1 MITAAEVHLNLK
13 KIVISLF
20 IYLGICFSSYV
31 YATDY
36 SITSSTTSQISLNNS
51 DTLTVSNGGSINY
64 TGSQATTGNWKTFS
78 DSTTTITNAGTITA
92 SSGLTITH
100 SKTTD
105 FSLNNSGTI
114 SSASGQNR
122 AIYIPW
128 PMGTTV
134 ITNSGTISSN
144 GSTIDVG
151 DAEDVTI
158 TNTGTISATTT
169 NAIRAH
175 SADTGAVTIN
185 NSGMVSG
192 TDNVIYFANSDE
204 LTLTNSGTI
213 SASNGSAIWAYYTDD
228 STITNTGTIS
238 GTTYGIS
245 EIGYSGADLIL
256 VNKGTITGGT
266 RDLKVEDSDGMKT
279 LTNDQGA
286 SDALTYEGYL
296 PATYKFLANS
306 TSDYGKLAVTSGN
319 GTMAFTID
327 STSSLSSTTYSDVF
341 TGVASSLIG
350 SGTSGTCSCS
360 NGNFNWTLA
369 ETSSG
374 STNWNLTIANADTTA
389 PTTTF
394 SPANG
399 ATAVAVA
406 SDITLTFNEAVRLTN
421 DSALDDSNVDALI
434 TLKENNSSGADI
446 AFNATING
454 GKTVITI
461 NPDSNLSST
470 QVVYVAIGAT
480 VEDAA
485 NNAINAANASFT
497 AADIVA
503 PTTTF
508 SPANGATAVAVASD
522 ITLTFNEAVRL
533 INNSALDDSNVDAL
547 ITLKENNS
555 SGADIAF
562 NATINGGKT
571 VITINPD
578 SNLSSTQVVY
588 VAIGATV
595 EDAANNAI
603 NAANASFTAAD
614 VSAPTMAI
622 TSAEVS
628 DGASSNDSTLAMT
641 FTSSEATSNFVVGD
655 ISVSGG
661 ALSSFNATST
671 TVYTATFTPSGDG
684 AKTIDVAGGAFTD
697 SSSNNNSAATQ
708 FNWTYD
714 ATSPTMAITSAEVT
728 DGATSDDSTLAMTFT
743 TSKATSNFVVGDI
756 SVNGGALSSFNA
768 TSSTLYTATFT
779 PSGDGAKTIDVA
791 GGAFTDS
798 VSNNNTAATQFNW
811 TYETALPSPLN
822 KIDVTSSVETSK
834 DIAAEWAD
842 MSIQL
847 SYNRM
852 AWLRR
857 HQGSIRTSHQ
867 GIKLRFRN
875 EMIDILMNSSPNAQI
890 YDEIFFANRAKDAI
904 QNANGSMLAVGD
916 HIKSDAASMAINE
929 GIKLRDSTIGSLNP
943 TFEPIFG
950 DWSVWTKGEL
960 LIGKTRA
967 TSTVSKQESKSKIL
981 SLGFDK
987 YLDNDGLIGFV
998 LDIGQNNTDIGTGAT
1013 NVKSDNYSLSNYTD
1027 FKLDSNTSLES
1038 IVGIGRI
1045 NYDMTRVDGTET
1057 LLGERRADQMFFS
1070 NTLKR
1075 EHKKNQLTI
1084 SPYLTH
1090 SATRTNLDS
1099 FSENGG
1105 ETALTFNNQIV
1116 RDYEIGV
1123 GLDINS
1129 EITLNNN
1136 SKLKPFTIIEYN
1148 KSTSKTSASMYYTN
1162 ESAENAYEA
1171 TMNNSNNNWKI
1182 RLGADLRMETGW
1194 RSSLSYTRKQS
1205 VGSSSASKYSNSFT
1219 LRSDLKF

>member
-1 MITAAEVHLNLK
+1 MTITSAEVSDGATSDDSTLAMTFTSSKATSNF
-13 KIVISLF
+13 VVGDISVSGGSL
-20 IYLGICFSSYV
+20 SSFN
-31 YATDY
+31 A
-36 SITSSTTSQISLNNS
+36 TSST
-51 DTLTVSNGGSINY
+51 VY
-64 TGSQATTGNWKTFS
+64 TATFTP
-78 DSTTTITNAGTITA
+78 
-92 SSGLTITH
+92 SGDGA
-100 SKTTD
+100 K
-105 FSLNNSGTI
+105 
-114 SSASGQNR
+114 
-122 AIYIPW
+122 
-128 PMGTTV
+128 
-134 ITNSGTISSN
+134 
-144 GSTIDVG
+144 TIDVAAG
-151 DAEDVTI
+151 AFTDSSS
-158 TNTGTISATTT
+158 NNNSSAT
-169 NAIRAH
+169 
-175 SADTGAVTIN
+175 
-185 NSGMVSG
+185 
-192 TDNVIYFANSDE
+192 
-204 LTLTNSGTI
+204 
-213 SASNGSAIWAYYTDD
+213 
-228 STITNTGTIS
+228 
-238 GTTYGIS
+238 
-245 EIGYSGADLIL
+245 
-256 VNKGTITGGT
+256 
-266 RDLKVEDSDGMKT
+266 
-279 LTNDQGA
+279 Q
-286 SDALTYEGYL
+286 
-296 PATYKFLANS
+296 
-306 TSDYGKLAVTSGN
+306 
-319 GTMAFTID
+319 
-327 STSSLSSTTYSDVF
+327 
-341 TGVASSLIG
+341 
-350 SGTSGTCSCS
+350 
-360 NGNFNWTLA
+360 FNWTYD
-369 ETSSG
+369 SS
-374 STNWNLTIANADTTA
+374 S
-389 PTTTF
+389 
-394 SPANG
+394 
-399 ATAVAVA
+399 
-406 SDITLTFNEAVRLTN
+406 
-421 DSALDDSNVDALI
+421 
-434 TLKENNSSGADI
+434 
-446 AFNATING
+446 
-454 GKTVITI
+454 
-461 NPDSNLSST
+461 
-470 QVVYVAIGAT
+470 
-480 VEDAA
+480 
-485 NNAINAANASFT
+485 
-497 AADIVA
+497 
-503 PTTTF
+503 
-508 SPANGATAVAVASD
+508 
-522 ITLTFNEAVRL
+522 
-533 INNSALDDSNVDAL
+533 
-547 ITLKENNS
+547 
-555 SGADIAF
+555 
-562 NATINGGKT
+562 
-571 VITINPD
+571 
-578 SNLSSTQVVY
+578 
-588 VAIGATV
+588 
-595 EDAANNAI
+595 
-603 NAANASFTAAD
+603 
-614 VSAPTMAI
+614 PTMTI

-655 ISVSGG
+655 ISVNGG
-661 ALSSFNATST
+661 ALSSFNATSS

-768 TSSTLYTATFT
+768 TSSTVYTATFT

-791 GGAFTDS
+791 AGAFTDS

-857 HQGSIRTSHQ
+857 HQGSIRTSYQ

-875 EMIDILMNSSPNAQI
+875 EMIDILMNSSPSAQI

-904 QNANGSMLAVGD
+904 ENANGSMLAVGD
-916 HIKSDAASMAINE
+916 HIKSDAATMAINE

-998 LDIGQNNTDIGTGAT
+998 LDIGRNNTDIGTGAT

-1057 LLGERRADQMFFS
+1057 LLGERRANQMFFS

-1075 EHKKNQLTI
+1075 EHKKNQLII
-1084 SPYLTH
+1084 SPYLSH

-1099 FSENGG
+1099 FSEIGG
-1105 ETALTFNNQIV
+1105 ETALSFNDQVV

-1148 KSTSKTSASMYYTN
+1148 KSTSKTSASMYYTS
-1162 ESAENAYEA
+1162 EGPDNAYA
-1171 TMNNSNNNWKI
+1171 TTMNNDNNNWKL
-1182 RLGADLRMETGW
+1182 RFGADLRTESGW